1 MEEIYKAYSK
11 IVYSYLL
18 SLTNNVEIANELTQE
33 TFYKA
38 VKNIKKFRNESNVKN
53 WLCKIAKNVW
63 IDYYKKTKKLK
74 EINIDEIDESLL
86 TENSLEEH
94 YETREELINLYRRI
108 HKLDEESKE
117 VIYLRIRA
125 ELSFKEI
132 GIIMGKTEEWARII
146 FYRAKV
152 KLKEDFENE

>member
-74 EINIDEIDESLL
+74 AAD
-86 TENSLEEH
+86 TRCYQNSLQAPQQKAQED
-94 YETREELINLYRRI
+94 T
-108 HKLDEESKE
+108 
-117 VIYLRIRA
+117 
-125 ELSFKEI
+125 
-132 GIIMGKTEEWARII
+132 T
-146 FYRAKV
+146 V
-152 KLKEDFENE
+152 KLA